1 MDGVLNINKPSGPT
15 SHDVVAI
22 VRRAT
27 RIKRIGHTG
36 TLDPLASGV
45 LVVCIGNATR
55 VIEYMAGWQKSYRA
69 TAILGAETDSEDIT
83 GEIIRE
89 TDCSRITRA
98 DLDAVL
104 PRFVGQILQVPPMV
118 SAVKHQGRRLYEL
131 ARKGQVVERAP
142 RPVEISLLRVTDFQP
157 GEKASFEIEVAC
169 SGGTYIRTLC
179 ADIGK
184 ALGCGAYMTSLVR
197 TGVGPFEIEDAVT
210 LEQVEQLSSEG
221 RLQEI
226 LHPIDEVLVDMPAVV
241 VSHQD
246 EALVMNGVILP
257 EGRYQARGSAPSVAE
272 HVRIHGPSGRLI
284 AIGVIR
290 TAPDGTP
297 ELKPEKVFAG
307 TDN

>member
-1 MDGVLNINKPSGPT
+1 MDGVLNINKPSGPS

-22 VRRAT
+22 IRRAT

-45 LVVCIGNATR
+45 LVVCIGSATR
-55 VIEYMAGWQKSYRA
+55 VIEYMSGWRKSYRA
-69 TAILGAETDSEDIT
+69 TAVLGAETDSEDVT
-83 GEIIRE
+83 GEVIRE
-89 TDCSRITRA
+89 SDCSHVTRD

-118 SAVKHQGRRLYEL
+118 SAVKYKGRRLYEL
-131 ARKGQVVERAP
+131 ARKGEVVERAP
-142 RPVEISLLRVTDFQP
+142 RPVEVYSLRVTDFQP
-157 GEKASFEIEVAC
+157 REKPSFAIEVSC

-210 LEQVEQLSSEG
+210 LEQVEHMASEG

-226 LHPIDEVLVDMPAVV
+226 LHPIDEVLVDMPMVV
-241 VSHQD
+241 VSQRE
-246 EALVMNGVILP
+246 EALVMNGVILA
-257 EGRYQARGSAPSVAE
+257 EGQYEVIGSSPSVAE
-272 HVRIHGPSGRLI
+272 HVRIHAQDGRLI

-290 TAPDGTP
+290 PGPDGTP
-297 ELKPEKVFAG
+297 KLKPEKVFAG
-307 TDN
+307 SEG